1 MFGDFV
7 QSSSTMKNL
16 LKDLGNSMPGMDEIS
31 SFMEIMRQVNQMKFS
46 VVVFDTA
53 PTGHTLRLLSFPS
66 MLDGSIGKIL
76 KMQNMGGLMSQ
87 VSLILFKSIVFF
99 IITSRNGT

>member
-7 QSSSTMKNL
+7 QNSSTMKNL

-66 MLDGSIGKIL
+66 MLDGSVGKIL
-76 KMQNMGGLMSQ
+76 KMQNMGNLMSQ
-87 VSLILFKSIVFF
+87 V
-99 IITSRNGT
+99 RNNLK